1 LMRMICS
8 SQAAIVMRRLQLP
21 KVLFMLDLTA
31 LSMWRKTHD
40 TNGFVADQGSVR
52 IFCGSALRDPKN

>member
-40 TNGFVADQGSVR
+40 TNIIAGVKHCKQAPVK
-52 IFCGSALRDPKN
+52 LH

>member
-40 TNGFVADQGSVR
+40 TNHFAVSTNTLYT
-52 IFCGSALRDPKN
+52 F

>member
-40 TNGFVADQGSVR
+40 TNGNLG
-52 IFCGSALRDPKN
+52 